1 MRTILYI
8 IQKEFT
14 QLKRNRVMLPIIFIV
29 PLVQLI
35 ILVNAATMEM
45 KNINLVVMD
54 LDQTQISRGLINKF
68 ACSPF
73 FKISAQCY
81 SDIEAE
87 RFLMANKAD
96 LVLCIPEH
104 FERDLAKED
113 HAKIQIL
120 VNAINGTVAGISN
133 AYVNMITS
141 DFNRDILLSWYPS
154 TSNSSAGGLISVIST
169 FWFNPELNY
178 KIFMVPAILVVL
190 VTIIGMFLTGLNLVR
205 EKEMGTIEQINVTP
219 IKKYQFIIGKL
230 IPFWIIALFE
240 LGFGLIL
247 GKLLFNIPILGSIWL
262 IYGITMVYLLV
273 VLGIGL
279 LISTAS
285 ETQQQAMFINFFI
298 IIVLI
303 MLSGIFTPVESM
315 PIWAQKFNYINPIA
329 YLMRAIRMIMLKGS
343 TFADIRL
350 EFFSL
355 VFFGIGMLS
364 LAVWRYKKKT

>member
-14 QLKRNRVMLPIIFIV
+14 QLRRNKVMLPIIFVV

-54 LDQTQISRGLINKF
+54 LDQTKTSRGLIDRF

-73 FKISAQCY
+73 FKISAFCY
-81 SDIEAE
+81 SDKVADSY
-87 RFLMANKAD
+87 LLSNKAD
-96 LVLCIPEH
+96 LVLSIPAN
-104 FERDLAKED
+104 FERDLVKEN
-113 HAKIQIL
+113 HSKVQVL

-133 AYVNMITS
+133 AYVNMITAGY
-141 DFNRDILLSWYPS
+141 NRDILLSWYPAS
-154 TSNSSAGGLISVIST
+154 ANSNQGRKINVIST

-178 KIFMVPAILVVL
+178 KIFMVPAILVIL
-190 VTIIGMFLTGLNLVR
+190 VTLIGMFLTGLNLVR

-219 IKKYQFIIGKL
+219 ILKYQFIIGKL

-247 GKLLFNIPILGSIWL
+247 GKLLFSVPIVGSIWL
-262 IYGITMVYLLV
+262 IYGITMVYLFV

-279 LISTAS
+279 LISTVS
-285 ETQQQAMFINFFI
+285 ETQQQAMFISFFFL
-298 IIVLI
+298 IVLI

-329 YLMRAIRMIMLKGS
+329 YLMRALRMIMLKGS
-343 TFADIRL
+343 TFSDIKS

-355 VFFGIGMLS
+355 VVFGVAMLS
-364 LAVWRYKKKT
+364 LAVWRYKKKS

>member
-1 MRTILYI
+1 MI
-8 IQKEFT
+8 
-14 QLKRNRVMLPIIFIV
+14 PIIIVV

-45 KNINLVVMD
+45 KNINMVVMD
-54 LDQTQISRGLINKF
+54 LDQSHTSRGLINSF

-73 FKISAQCY
+73 FKISAECY
-81 SDIEAE
+81 SDHVAE
-87 RFLMANKAD
+87 TYLLANKAD
-96 LVLCIPEH
+96 LVLCIPIH
-104 FERDLAKED
+104 FERDLIKES
-113 HAKIQIL
+113 HAKVQVL
-120 VNAINGTVAGISN
+120 ANAINGTVAGISN

-141 DFNRDILLSWYPS
+141 GYNRDIILSWFPS
-154 TSNSSAGGLISVIST
+154 SQNSSAGKSINVIST

-178 KIFMVPAILVVL
+178 KIFMVPAILVIL

-219 IKKYQFIIGKL
+219 IQKYQFIIGKL

-240 LGFGLIL
+240 LGFGMTL
-247 GKLLFNIPILGSIWL
+247 GKILFDVPIVGSIWL
-262 IYGITMVYLLV
+262 IYGITMVYLFV

-315 PIWAQKFNYINPIA
+315 PVWAQKFNYINPIA

-343 TFADIRL
+343 TFRDIRF

-355 VFFGIGMLS
+355 VAFGIAMLS
-364 LAVWRYKKKT
+364 LAVWRYKKTS